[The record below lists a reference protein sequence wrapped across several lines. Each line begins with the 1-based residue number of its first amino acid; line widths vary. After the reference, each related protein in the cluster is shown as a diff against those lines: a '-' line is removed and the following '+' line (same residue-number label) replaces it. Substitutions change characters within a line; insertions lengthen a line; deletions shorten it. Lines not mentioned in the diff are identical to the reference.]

1 MDMEVVGKR
10 IQALRKEHKM
20 TQQQLAE
27 AIDISEKYLSNIETG
42 KDICSI
48 HVILNIA
55 NLLDASVDDLLGS
68 NLKYN
73 RFHTPA
79 NGAYHIRLINE
90 TYALSEKECAH
101 LLRYIE
107 LMKEHDKK

>member
-1 MDMEVVGKR
+1 MEVVGKR

-68 NLKYN
+68 NPYSCKWGISYPPN
-73 RFHTPA
+73 QR
-79 NGAYHIRLINE
+79 NV
-90 TYALSEKECAH
+90 CA
-101 LLRYIE
+101 E
-107 LMKEHDKK
+107 

>member
-79 NGAYHIRLINE
+79 NGAYHTRLINE

-107 LMKEHDKK
+107 LMKEQDKK

>member
-1 MDMEVVGKR
+1 
-10 IQALRKEHKM
+10 M

-27 AIDISEKYLSNIETG
+27 EIDISEKYLSNIETG